1 MAKRFKPN
9 QRKMRKKFTAT
20 ALKTH
25 PKNVAP
31 TPMRGGYR
39 I

>member
-1 MAKRFKPN
+1 MKRIHPN
-9 QRKMRKKFTAT
+9 QRKSKAAFTRHAM
-20 ALKTH
+20 KVH

>member
-1 MAKRFKPN
+1 MKRYKPN
-9 QRKMRKKFTAT
+9 QKKAARKFVRT

-25 PKNVAP
+25 PKNNVP
-31 TPMRGGYR
+31 PPMRGGYR

>member
-1 MAKRFKPN
+1 MKRTRPN
-9 QRKMRKKFTAT
+9 QRKSRKQFTAA
-20 ALKTH
+20 ALKVH

-31 TPMRGGYR
+31 APMRGGYR

>member
-1 MAKRFKPN
+1 MKRIRPN
-9 QRKMRKKFTAT
+9 QRKSKRVFTKT
-20 ALKTH
+20 AVKTH

>member
-1 MAKRFKPN
+1 MSKRFKPN
-9 QRKMRKKFTAT
+9 QRRARKQFVRT
-20 ALKTH
+20 ALKVNR
-25 PKNVAP
+25 KNVAP

>member
-9 QRKMRKKFTAT
+9 QRKMKRKFTAN